1 LEGDAGKGLTWL
13 QTQAPPLI
21 IAPKEKNGQAI
32 TRYVPNND
40 GDKWPD
46 RQDRLGTKPAIP
58 TLLLL
63 PPNQNPGVH
72 YLWHIRGKT
81 DVPLD
86 HVRTAARSL
95 TALGWGIDMAFA
107 DARLINEDES
117 ERLSGIRWYPTQSE
131 GDEAGITLRVPTAD
145 ARMQECTLSD
155 LKHCHETTMQ
165 RIGSAEPLHTVDE
178 PRVFERVLYTATSQP
193 RPHPAAF
200 RLRHPLEDRSAGL
213 ATTRANSVAAM
224 LRNLTARVA
233 IDQRQPNEWINRY
246 VHGHREKDDPALPR
260 FSYLPLPSIER
271 RGERALFVGSI
282 RRAIVAELTDSS
294 ESYLPW
300 IRQMLPGQF
309 LLDEKDGDRKAM
321 LTPLTGGDWV
331 LRQYADSAKTWATVT
346 PVVLPG
352 SDEGK
357 FAKAEKLF
365 LKALRHAG
373 FSPDALA
380 ELEFRN
386 VSFWPGGD
394 LALRFHRPDYLRKDY
409 WSTYHVRL
417 RWKQPMK
424 GPLAIGAGR
433 HCGLGI
439 FSALPEP

>member
-13 QTQAPPLI
+13 QTLAPPVI
-21 IAPKEKNGQAI
+21 ITPNAKKGQAI

-58 TLLLL
+58 TLFLL
-63 PPNQNPGVH
+63 PPNQNADIH
-72 YLWHIRGKT
+72 YLWHIRGQT

-86 HVRTAARSL
+86 HVLTAARSL
-95 TALGWGIDMAFA
+95 TALGLGIDMAFA
-107 DARLINEDES
+107 DARLINEE
-117 ERLSGIRWYPTQSE
+117 EIQRLSGIRWYPTQSE
-131 GDEAGITLRVPTAD
+131 GEEAGITLRVPTAD
-145 ARMQECTLSD
+145 AQMQEGTLSD

-178 PRVFERVLYTATSQP
+178 PCVFERVLYTANWLP
-193 RPHPAAF
+193 RPMPAAF
-200 RLRHPLEDRSAGL
+200 RLRHPVEDRSAAF
-213 ATTRANSVAAM
+213 ATTRANCVAAM
-224 LRNLTARVA
+224 LRNMVARVA
-233 IDQRQPNEWINRY
+233 REQGKPNEWIDRY

-260 FSYLPLPSIER
+260 FSYLPLPSIEP
-271 RGERALFVGSI
+271 RGERGPFVGGI
-282 RRAIVAELTDSS
+282 RRVVVAELSDSS
-294 ESYLPW
+294 ESYLHW
-300 IRQMLPGQF
+300 ARRLLPGQF
-309 LLDEKDGDRKAM
+309 LLDEKDRDRKAM

-331 LRQYADSAKTWATVT
+331 LRQYTDTADAWATVT
-346 PVVLPG
+346 PVLLPG

-365 LKALRHAG
+365 IKALRHAG
-373 FSPDALA
+373 HSSEALA
-380 ELEFRN
+380 ALEFRN
-386 VSFWPGGD
+386 VSFWPSGD
-394 LALRFHRPDYLRKDY
+394 LALRFHRPDYLRKDC

-417 RWKQPMK
+417 RWKQPIR

-439 FSALPEP
+439 FAALPKP